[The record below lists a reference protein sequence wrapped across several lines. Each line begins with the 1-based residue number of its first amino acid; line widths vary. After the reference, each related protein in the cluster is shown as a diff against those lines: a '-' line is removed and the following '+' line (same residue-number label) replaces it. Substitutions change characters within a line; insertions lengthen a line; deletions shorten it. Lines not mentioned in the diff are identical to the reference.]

1 MTATGTRVS
10 AQPRVKSH
18 SWSGKGA
25 LGVLDVRVVRR
36 QRLGHASLAARTY
49 DDSAGGRHRTW
60 HGGSLAPLRPF
71 LNCVL
76 LGEVATM
83 SVPGLEGLPAAV
95 LRVRACQCLQAPR
108 AARRRRWADDA
119 RAAGAAHRAGG
130 RSRGRS
136 ANRGVRLCS
145 QGTCDRARP
154 ERVLGSRTAFA
165 QALTHAMN
173 CRRLKGT
180 PRLRSAERC

>member
-25 LGVLDVRVVRR
+25 LGVPDTDTPWVVRR
-36 QRLGHASLAARTY
+36 QRLGHASLCGAYVRRYSRRRAPR
-49 DDSAGGRHRTW
+49 
-60 HGGSLAPLRPF
+60 GSLAPLRPF
-71 LNCVL
+71 LSCVI

-108 AARRRRWADDA
+108 AARRRRWADNA

-145 QGTCDRARP
+145 QGTCDSARP

>member
-25 LGVLDVRVVRR
+25 LGVPDTDTPWVVRR

-49 DDSAGGRHRTW
+49 DDTAGGRHVWQPRT
-60 HGGSLAPLRPF
+60 APPF
-71 LNCVL
+71 LSCVL

-83 SVPGLEGLPAAV
+83 SVPGLEVLPAAV

-136 ANRGVRLCS
+136 ANRSVRLCS
-145 QGTCDRARP
+145 QGTCDSACP